1 MYCGNCGTENSDN
14 GRFCRK
20 CGKLLKSESDSSNSN
35 NANSFNNNNSI
46 SDNGFEQKITET
58 VKATNRNRAIGI
70 AVSAVAVV
78 AIIILGFNLFSG
90 RSYEKVIDKYID
102 GIYHAD
108 AQEVIDLFPKEW
120 WNEMIEKEGIS
131 DKELDEQISSINE
144 RLEEQMDKVTD
155 KYGKDW
161 KLSYDIVDEEDITG
175 DDLEDMKDDF
185 QMDDISEAKT
195 LKVEITIEGEKVG
208 NNNSTTTNVDVVK
221 IGRSWYLADDDAL

>member
-14 GRFCRK
+14 GRFGRK

-120 WNEMIEKEGIS
+120 WEKEVEKEGLS
-131 DKELDEQISSINE
+131 DEELDKYIDSVNE
-144 RLEEQMDKVTD
+144 RLQDSMDQVED

-161 KLSYDIVDEEDITG
+161 KLSYDIIGEENVVD
-175 DDLEDMKDDF
+175 DDLDDIKDDF
-185 QMDDISEAKT
+185 DIDDISEAKT
-195 LKVEITIEGEKVG
+195 IKVKLKISGGTNDEK
-208 NNNSTTTNVDVVK
+208 TTTVKVDVVK
-221 IGRSWYLADDDAL
+221 IGKSWYLADDNAF

>member
-14 GRFCRK
+14 VRFCRK

-120 WNEMIEKEGIS
+120 WEKEVEKEGLS
-131 DKELDEQISSINE
+131 DEELDKYIDSVNE
-144 RLEEQMDKVTD
+144 RLQDSMDQVED

-161 KLSYDIVDEEDITG
+161 KLSYDIIGEENVVD
-175 DDLEDMKDDF
+175 DDLDDIKDDF
-185 QMDDISEAKT
+185 DIDDISEAKT
-195 LKVEITIEGEKVG
+195 IKVKLKISGDTNDEK
-208 NNNSTTTNVDVVK
+208 TTTVKVDVVK
-221 IGRSWYLADDDAL
+221 IGKSWYLADDNAF

>member
-20 CGKLLKSESDSSNSN
+20 CGQLLKSESDSSNSN

-46 SDNGFEQKITET
+46 SDNSFEQKITET
-58 VKATNRNRAIGI
+58 VKATNRNRTIGI
-70 AVSAVAVV
+70 AVSAVVVV

-108 AQEVIDLFPKEW
+108 AQEVIDLLPKEW
-120 WNEMIEKEGIS
+120 WEKEVEKEGLS
-131 DKELDEQISSINE
+131 DEELDKYIDSVNE
-144 RLEEQMDKVTD
+144 RLQDSMDQIED

-161 KLSYDIVDEEDITG
+161 KLSYDIIGEENIVD
-175 DDLEDMKDDF
+175 DDLDDIKDDF
-185 QMDDISEAKT
+185 DIDDISEAKT
-195 LKVEITIEGEKVG
+195 IKVKLKISGDTNDEK
-208 NNNSTTTNVDVVK
+208 TTTVKVDVVK
-221 IGRSWYLADDDAL
+221 IGKSWYLADDDAL

>member
-20 CGKLLKSESDSSNSN
+20 CGQLLKSESDSSNSN

-120 WNEMIEKEGIS
+120 WKKEVEKEGLS
-131 DKELDEQISSINE
+131 DEELDKYIDSVNE
-144 RLEEQMDKVTD
+144 RLQDSMDQVED

-161 KLSYDIVDEEDITG
+161 KLSYDIIGEENVVD
-175 DDLEDMKDDF
+175 DDLDDIKDDF
-185 QMDDISEAKT
+185 DIDDISEAKT
-195 LKVEITIEGEKVG
+195 IKVKLKISGDTNDEK
-208 NNNSTTTNVDVVK
+208 TTTVKVDVVK
-221 IGRSWYLADDDAL
+221 IGKSWYLADDNAF

>member
-120 WNEMIEKEGIS
+120 WEKEVEKEGLS
-131 DKELDEQISSINE
+131 DEELDKYIDSVNE
-144 RLEEQMDKVTD
+144 RLQDSMDQVED

-161 KLSYDIVDEEDITG
+161 KLSYDIIGEENVVD
-175 DDLEDMKDDF
+175 DDLDDIKDDF
-185 QMDDISEAKT
+185 DIDDISEAKT
-195 LKVEITIEGEKVG
+195 IKVKLKISGDTNDEK
-208 NNNSTTTNVDVVK
+208 TTTVKVDVVK
-221 IGRSWYLADDDAL
+221 IGKSWYLADDNAF